1 LRIGVFLGIEK
12 TKTNDNFNSLSAII
26 YRDNDYKDPGDI
38 GKTLFGGFDIGIGLN
53 YNFNV

>member
-1 LRIGVFLGIEK
+1 LHIGVFLGIEK